1 MQAMRGH
8 GTDDLASC
16 DPCQHG
22 CAIREERDDVLVA
35 LRVVLVDDD
44 GRFRAVARRTLV
56 ADGVDVVAEV
66 EDGAEALAAIALWD
80 PDVVLLDIGL
90 PGTDGLE
97 VARRLRAE
105 GAGPVVIL
113 ISTRDVAYGDRVA
126 AGLAAGY
133 LPKAELSLQAILD
146 LTHPVP

>member
-1 MQAMRGH
+1 M
-8 GTDDLASC
+8 
-16 DPCQHG
+16 
-22 CAIREERDDVLVA
+22 A

-44 GRFRAVARRTLV
+44 ARFRAVARRALV

-66 EDGAEALAAIALWD
+66 DDGADAVAAVTRWE

-90 PGTDGLE
+90 PGISGLE
-97 VARRLRAE
+97 VARRLRTD
-105 GAGPVVIL
+105 GAGPLVIL

-133 LPKAELSLQAILD
+133 LRKAELSLQAILEV
-146 LTHPVP
+146 THPVP

>member
-1 MQAMRGH
+1 M
-8 GTDDLASC
+8 
-16 DPCQHG
+16 
-22 CAIREERDDVLVA
+22 A

-66 EDGAEALAAIALWD
+66 DAGADAVAAVAHWG

-90 PGTDGLE
+90 PGISGLE
-97 VARRLRAE
+97 VARCLRAD

-113 ISTRDVAYGDRVA
+113 ISTRDGAYGDRVA

-133 LPKAELSLQAILD
+133 LPKAELSLQAILEVTD
-146 LTHPVP
+146 PVA

>member
-1 MQAMRGH
+1 M
-8 GTDDLASC
+8 
-16 DPCQHG
+16 
-22 CAIREERDDVLVA
+22 A

-44 GRFRAVARRTLV
+44 DRFRAVARRTLI

-66 EDGAEALAAIALWD
+66 DDGADALAAVARWA

-90 PGTDGLE
+90 PGIDGLE

-105 GAGPVVIL
+105 GGGPVVIL
-113 ISTRDVAYGDRVA
+113 ISTRDVAYGVRVA

-133 LPKAELSLQAILD
+133 LPKAELSLQAIVG
-146 LTHPVP
+146 LTHPLP